1 MAITG
6 FEVFRRYQAAKL
18 HFTTDHYD
26 IIASKSRVKATKR
39 SFNAREDKAIFE
51 HLGTKFETVRELN
64 RYLFANFAYQ
74 NNNFLYQRGGDMAA
88 YREWMRR
95 RDAITEI
102 FKEDTHKIL
111 RKLEEEFKP
120 AILFKSKEGSQP
132 TILTMFMEQQ
142 IRLES
147 LRIFED
153 LHPYIHTW
161 EKDGQISNVWKDEI
175 RVIRKLNKLVV
186 YDGNRIKR
194 VWSEFIDNV
203 ESMADE
209 RKP

>member
-26 IIASKSRVKATKR
+26 IIASKSRVKATER
-39 SFNAREDKAIFE
+39 AFNARKDKDIFE
-51 HLGTKFETVRELN
+51 HPGTKFKAVRELN

-74 NNNFLYQRGGDMAA
+74 NNNFPHQRRGCDGIQGV
-88 YREWMRR
+88 
-95 RDAITEI
+95 DAITEI

-120 AILFKSKEGSQP
+120 ARAMARISRQS
-132 TILTMFMEQQ
+132 ILTMFVEKQ

-147 LRIFED
+147 LRILED
-153 LHPYIHTW
+153 IHPYIHTW
-161 EKDGQISNVWKDEI
+161 EKYGQISNVWKEEI
-175 RVIRKLNKLVV
+175 RIIRKLNNLVL
-186 YDGNRIKR
+186 YDENRITR
-194 VWSEFIDNV
+194 VWNEFMDNV
-203 ESMADE
+203 NRMAKE